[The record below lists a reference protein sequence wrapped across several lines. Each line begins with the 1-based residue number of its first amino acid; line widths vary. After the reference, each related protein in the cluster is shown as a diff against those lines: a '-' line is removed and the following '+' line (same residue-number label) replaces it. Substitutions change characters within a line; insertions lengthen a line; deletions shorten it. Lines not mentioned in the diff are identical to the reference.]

1 MSNIKF
7 YTEEQVRKA
16 IELAQKCEHEC
27 GGVYFDYTETEI
39 IENLTPIELPS
50 DEEIEKKANEYV
62 ENKWEYA
69 QDECKET
76 FKDCAKW
83 LRDKLLNQNK

>member
-1 MSNIKF
+1 MKL

-16 IELAQKCEHEC
+16 MQESRYA
-27 GGVYFDYTETEI
+27 FSTEKGYDEI
-39 IENLTPIELPS
+39 LNSLTPIELPS
-50 DEEIEKKANEYV
+50 DEEIEKKADEYV

-76 FKDCAKW
+76 FTDCAKW
-83 LRDKLLNQNK
+83 LKDKILNQNK

>member
-1 MSNIKF
+1 MKL
-7 YTEEQVRKA
+7 YTEEQVKLMLLYTKLRTTLGKKKDNT
-16 IELAQKCEHEC
+16 ELFTDEQILS
-27 GGVYFDYTETEI
+27 VEI
-39 IENLTPIELPS
+39 PIELPS

-76 FKDCAKW
+76 FTDCAKW
-83 LRDKLLNQNK
+83 LRDKLLNKNK